1 MIGTE
6 GVNLYV
12 IFPKVTKAV
21 ADLKKKKAQHE
32 GCKLSFT
39 GGEMRTIAW
48 ETAQHLR
55 YHWETAAKR

>member
-21 ADLKKKKAQHE
+21 ADLEKKKHN
-32 GCKLSFT
+32 
-39 GGEMRTIAW
+39 MR
-48 ETAQHLR
+48 
-55 YHWETAAKR
+55 AAS

>member
-21 ADLKKKKAQHE
+21 ADLKKKKKHN
-32 GCKLSFT
+32 
-39 GGEMRTIAW
+39 MR
-48 ETAQHLR
+48 
-55 YHWETAAKR
+55 AAS